1 MDTAAL
7 SGLLLVLGVALAT
20 PGPNALTAFAHAGM
34 YGVRSNVSLITG
46 MAIGI
51 FAIEFSV
58 GLLIDALQDNAL
70 ALTVLHWVG
79 MLFLGAMVVGM
90 SRVQPSTLVSQHT
103 EAMLGLKAGV
113 AMQFMNGKEW
123 AFVVIIMTQFVEP
136 MGGGVTGVLT
146 IIAVTLG
153 VCIPAMVAW
162 TFIGQRLNDVFLHL
176 TRGPAVMRTCAAL
189 LGLLWIAFLLQGP
202 PSPA

>member
-34 YGVRSNVSLITG
+34 YGVRSNVSLIAG
-46 MAIGI
+46 MALGV
-51 FAIEFSV
+51 FLIEFSV
-58 GLLIDALQDNAL
+58 GMLIDALQDNGV

-90 SRVQPSTLVSQHT
+90 SRVQPATVVNQHT
-103 EAMLGLKAGV
+103 TAVLGLKAGI

-123 AFVVIIMTQFVEP
+123 AFVVLIMTQFVEP
-136 MGGGVTGVLT
+136 MGGGMTGVLT
-146 IIAVTLG
+146 IIAITLG

-162 TFIGQRLNDVFLHL
+162 TFIGQRLNDVFLHP

-189 LGLLWIAFLLQGP
+189 LGLLWVAFLWQGP
-202 PSPA
+202 PTPA

>member
-90 SRVQPSTLVSQHT
+90 SKVQPSTLVSQHT

>member
-7 SGLLLVLGVALAT
+7 TGLLLVLGVALAT

-58 GLLIDALQDNAL
+58 GMLIDALQDNAL
-70 ALTVLHWVG
+70 ALTALHWVG

-90 SRVQPSTLVSQHT
+90 GRVQPSTIVSQHT
-103 EAMLGLKAGV
+103 EAVLGLKAGI

-136 MGGGVTGVLT
+136 MGGGMTGVLT
-146 IIAVTLG
+146 IIAITLG

-162 TFIGQRLNDVFLHL
+162 TFIGQRLNDVFLHP

-189 LGLLWIAFLLQGP
+189 LGLLWVAFLLQGP